1 MKKLFVLIFTL
12 TLSTNAFSWTSMT
25 CDEFLDDRKKDKLS
39 QEGMLLSVVNRV
51 SWTFYIM
58 GSIDNLSDNKT
69 KALMFNNLI
78 SGDPSKY
85 PVTLNQMLYLIENK
99 CRDDPTRMVLILAT
113 MVYRKIVDDWATK
126 NILK

>member
-1 MKKLFVLIFTL
+1 MKKLIVLIFTL

-39 QEGMLLSVVNRV
+39 QEGMLLSFVNRV

-58 GSIDNLSDNKT
+58 GSIDNLNDNKT

-113 MVYRKIVDDWATK
+113 TVYRKIVDDWAAK

>member
-1 MKKLFVLIFTL
+1 
-12 TLSTNAFSWTSMT
+12 MT

-58 GSIDNLSDNKT
+58 GSIDNLNDNKT
-69 KALMFNNLI
+69 KALMFNNLVT
-78 SGDPSKY
+78 GDGSKY

-99 CRDDPTRMVLILAT
+99 CKDNPTGLVLYHAT
-113 MVYRKIVDDWATK
+113 IVYRKIVDDWVAK

>member
-1 MKKLFVLIFTL
+1 
-12 TLSTNAFSWTSMT
+12 MT

-113 MVYRKIVDDWATK
+113 MVYRKIVDDWAVK